1 VEWVETASKS
11 IEEAKDLLLDQ
22 LGVDED
28 EAEFEILEEPKV
40 GLFGRARGQARV
52 RARIKP
58 KSPRQKDERR
68 RRNGNK
74 TRTRAKGD
82 ASTTSDRGSKADT
95 VTETNDEQDAPDET
109 GAPAV
114 VAEDRRPQNGRERR
128 PRRDDSEPVETADPA
143 EIATAV
149 DSFLA
154 GLVTA
159 FGVEA
164 ATSTEVVDGEVLAYV
179 DGEGLGLL
187 IGPKGGVVDAIQ
199 ELSRTFSQKESKGR
213 QAPKLRVDVGRYREN
228 RKIELEAC
236 VRDVAEK
243 VLESGDA
250 YAFEPMGS
258 ADRKTVH
265 DTASSIEGLAT
276 VSEGE
281 DPRRKVVIVRA

>member
-1 VEWVETASKS
+1 MEWVETASKS

-74 TRTRAKGD
+74 TRTRAKGES
-82 ASTTSDRGSKADT
+82 STTSERGSKAAT
-95 VTETNDEQDAPDET
+95 VTESNDEQSSEEIESPV
-109 GAPAV
+109 P
-114 VAEDRRPQNGRERR
+114 VAEERRPQNGRERR
-128 PRRDDSEPVETADPA
+128 PRRDDGEPVETADPE

-149 DSFLA
+149 EGFLS

-164 ATSTEVVDGEVLAYV
+164 GTSTEVVDGEILAYI
-179 DGEGLGLL
+179 DGDSLGLL

-228 RKIELEAC
+228 RKIELEAF
-236 VRDVAEK
+236 VREIGEK
-243 VLESGDA
+243 VIESGDA
-250 YAFEPMGS
+250 YSFEPMGS